1 MNYAPHILQIYHP
14 AEFITDDEGVMTPGL
29 SWWETVGEC
38 RCDDNGG
45 LKQIGVNGQAYT
57 YNYHIVYE
65 GAKLSIGTKVRAV
78 EADALTM
85 NEIPKEF
92 IRGEGEVIKPG
103 KCNYLNYSEVW
114 L

>member
-1 MNYAPHILQIYHP
+1 MNYAPHILQIYHL
-14 AEFITDDEGVMTPGL
+14 AESTTDDEGVTTPGT

-65 GAKLSIGTKVRAV
+65 GPKLPIGTKVRAL
-78 EADALTM
+78 EADALT
-85 NEIPKEF
+85 
-92 IRGEGEVIKPG
+92 IRGEGEVIKPS
-103 KCNYLNYSEVW
+103 KCNYLNYTEIW